1 MKKTL
6 LATAIAGALGASA
19 AQAATV
25 YNQDGTQVDLYGNI
39 QIGYRSVETATDA
52 NNDGTVQPGEGVS
65 SQDDIFDNGTT
76 LGVAAQHQVNPGLVA
91 YLKLELDG
99 FQADELKKR
108 NYDSGDT
115 AYAGLKGNFGD
126 VKIGSYDVLIDD
138 WVKDPVDGSW
148 YVGVWNSSHYI
159 GDGKTSASAQND
171 TFNDD
176 REGDQIRYLSP
187 SFAGLQFSLGTQYK
201 GDAEAERNGDGSAAS
216 FVGGLK
222 YTVGA
227 LQLAAVYDDLNT
239 YDYRSYDAG
248 DAYGLSAMYSMNALT
263 LGAKWERYDGS
274 NDTATDK
281 SDMYAVKANYA
292 YGMGNVY
299 ATYQYVDEQNNV
311 SSNNPNGSDETYNQ
325 VMLGADYSL
334 TPAVTY
340 FVESTMYDQSKDED
354 DFVATGLAYTF

>member
-25 YNQDGTQVDLYGNI
+25 YNQDGTQVDLYGNV
-39 QIGYRSVETATDA
+39 QIGYRSVDQGSEST
-52 NNDGTVQPGEGVS
+52 
-65 SQDDIFDNGTT
+65 DDIFDNGTT

-99 FQADELKKR
+99 FKADELKHSQ
-108 NYDSGDT
+108 YDSGDT
-115 AYAGLKGNFGD
+115 AYAGMKGNFGD
-126 VKIGSYDVLIDD
+126 IKVGSYDVLIDD

-148 YVGVWNSSHYI
+148 YAGVWNSSHYI
-159 GDGKTSASAQND
+159 GGVNGNANVNADYVN
-171 TFNDD
+171 ND
-176 REGDQIRYLSP
+176 REGDQVRYVSP
-187 SFAGLQFSLGTQYK
+187 SFGGLQFSLGTQFK
-201 GDAEAERNGDGSAAS
+201 GDAEADNAAATNTSGSSAS
-216 FVGGLK
+216 FVGGAK

-227 LQLAAVYDDLNT
+227 LQLAAVYDNLDT
-239 YDYRSYDAG
+239 YDYDYNGQSYDAG

-274 NDTATDK
+274 NDTRTDK

-299 ATYQYVDEQNNV
+299 ATYQYVDEQNNGNV
-311 SSNNPNGSDETYNQ
+311 SDETYNQ

-340 FVESTMYDQSKDED
+340 FVESTMYDQSQDTG